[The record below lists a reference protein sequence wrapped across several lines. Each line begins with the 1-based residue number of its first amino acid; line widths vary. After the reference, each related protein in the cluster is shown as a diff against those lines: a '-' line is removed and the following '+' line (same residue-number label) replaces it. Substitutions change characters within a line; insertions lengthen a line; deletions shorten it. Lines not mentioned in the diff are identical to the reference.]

1 MAYGLGS
8 MPHTF
13 ELKRQ
18 LYLELPHT
26 CHFDRPTGVEKPLYF
41 ADVCITKEAKWNSPA
56 YTGSSLVGSKW
67 QWASA
72 VLALKGR
79 GFSPAVKA

>member
-1 MAYGLGS
+1 

-26 CHFDRPTGVEKPLYF
+26 CHFDRPTGAEKPLHF
-41 ADVCITKEAKWNSPA
+41 ADVYITKEAKWGSPA
-56 YTGSSLVGSKW
+56 YIGSLPVESK
-67 QWASA
+67 
-72 VLALKGR
+72 
-79 GFSPAVKA
+79 